1 MHLCRIVLA
10 VDGVLGPPMEVELQG
25 LVQGTVVSDTS
36 CSVVHLQPMTSVFVL
51 QSGCRGMAEFQEA
64 GVHRADGD
72 ANSICVDVDWGLLLA
87 SACWIV
93 QGPALR
99 QHVAPGGSTGKA
111 ALARLHIATRQSVLE
126 DGTAV
131 QQLNR
136 PVVRLATLHGPERG
150 HLSLAHLELAC
161 HHEPAHA
168 LGARRRGQAAV
179 IAVEPTL
186 HDGLVLGSQ
195 VHAPGDAHSGS
206 AVARSTTW
214 QPQAGEEGIV
224 CIARVRLVKDADH
237 QQVVQAG
244 GPDFLM
250 HHVHLACQQL
260 AIDGVL

>member
-1 MHLCRIVLA
+1 MHLCRVVLA

-25 LVQGTVVSDTS
+25 LVKDPSVGNTTDI
-36 CSVVHLQPMTSVFVL
+36 VVHLQPVTSVAQL
-51 QSGCRGMAEFQEA
+51 HA
-64 GVHRADGD
+64 GGRAVRKRQRCDTSFADLLG
-72 ANSICVDVDWGLLLA
+72 VDVDWGLLLA